1 MIPTKAPLHRAH
13 KIVFVTKKSDATP
26 RDILQ
31 SYVVVELSENTFR
44 VVKNVFSPLDDSNQ
58 PITELASFVSKM
70 YEEIKHNDIVKNTII
85 K

>member
-1 MIPTKAPLHRAH
+1 MIPAKAPLYRAH
-13 KIVFVTKKSDATP
+13 KIVFVTNKSDATH

-31 SYVVVELSENTFR
+31 SYVVIELSEKTFR
-44 VVKNVFSPLDDSNQ
+44 VVKNVFAPLDDSDQ

-70 YEEIKHNDIVKNTII
+70 YEEIKHNDIIKNAII